1 MTSPRE
7 LLLEL
12 GVAAL
17 AAGRPVH
24 EVEAE
29 VRGVAASLG
38 YPDARVA
45 GTPTG
50 MFISLSPGGS
60 AAFNTVGEPLRFDQ
74 AAEVEELTAAL
85 LAKRVAPEDAL
96 VAVRAARAKPPR
108 VSRPVVALAHVP
120 QAAGVALVIQPTVA
134 SVLTA
139 IVAAFVV
146 TALDLLADR
155 SHLLRTLLPV
165 AAAFG
170 AGCVVFLAAELGLL
184 EGPLRT
190 ALAPIAV
197 LLPGALIVT
206 GMSELAQGAMVAGTA
221 RLAYGTV
228 QLLLITFGVFLAAR
242 VIGLDPDTLSNV
254 RLDDL
259 GPAALVAGVGLV
271 GVGVFFHLSAPPG
284 VLRWMLLGLLAT
296 AVVQA
301 LGQHVGGAA
310 LGGFVGAVTAALV
323 AAFVHRLPHG
333 PPSLS
338 VFLPSFWLLVPG
350 SLGVVT
356 ATQVATEGAEG
367 FATATGRG
375 GRGPGDRARRARR
388 VRDREREALKRG
400 ERGAQDAEAAFELG
414 QRVVGALRR
423 DLFDHAEHGDR
434 GGREHLRAGAAGR
447 RCPCRRPR
455 PPRSRRGRG

>member
-1 MTSPRE
+1 MKASAAVALASSPAMTTGPRE

-12 GVAAL
+12 GASAL

-29 VRGVAASLG
+29 VRGVAAALG

-60 AAFNTVGEPLRFDQ
+60 AAFDAVGAPLRFDQ
-74 AAEVEELTAAL
+74 AAEVEALVAAL
-85 LAKRVAPEDAL
+85 LAKRIAPEDAL

-146 TALDLLADR
+146 AALDLLADR
-155 SHLLRTLLPV
+155 SPLLRTLLPV

-184 EGPLRT
+184 EAPLRT

-206 GMSELAQGAMVAGTA
+206 GISELAQGAMVAGTA

-242 VIGLDPDTLSNV
+242 VVGLDPAALTNV
-254 RLDDL
+254 RLDDFGPL
-259 GPAALVAGVGLV
+259 GILAGVALV
-271 GVGVFFHLSAPPG
+271 GVGVYVHLSAPPG

-296 AVVQA
+296 AIVQA

-323 AAFVHRLPHG
+323 AATVHRLPHG

-356 ATQVATEGAEG
+356 ATQVATAGAEG
-367 FATATGRG
+367 FATAT
-375 GRGPGDRARRARR
+375 
-388 VRDREREALKRG
+388 
-400 ERGAQDAEAAFELG
+400 AA
-414 QRVVGALRR
+414 V
-423 DLFDHAEHGDR
+423 
-434 GGREHLRAGAAGR
+434 AAGLAIVLGVLVGSAIGNA
-447 RCPCRRPR
+447 RRPR
-455 PPRSRRGRG
+455 GRVYSPR